1 MKKMKRIIKIFTFSF
16 LVLFFVGGLIWHV
29 AEAAPQGEMSKEE
42 VLVGLEDNST
52 PEDYGFIEA
61 RGGEVVNEL
70 ENINVL
76 VVELPEKAVERA
88 MNMWDRSPR
97 ISYVEENGEMYALGE
112 GSWGTERIGSRE
124 AQEKSTGEGVKVG
137 ILDSGIDVNH
147 EALKENIEGGEAI
160 VECSPH
166 PHCDEPWDDDHGHG
180 THVAGTAGSV
190 NKKIGVAT
198 EVELY
203 SIKVLDRNARG
214 SVSDVSE
221 GIIWA
226 ADNDMEVINMS
237 LGSSSDSYGNTIREA
252 VQYANE
258 EGVIQVAAAGNNNLE
273 EDSVVYPAA
282 FEEVIAV
289 SATNENDEMAEF
301 SSIGPEVEL
310 AAPGADIYS
319 AWEGGRYYEG
329 NGTSMASPHVA
340 GVAALVL
347 AMEGYETEEEVREH
361 LQETAEDIGFDEN
374 KQGYGLVN
382 AAEAVGIDVEIETGS
397 LEGTVKDGEKNPLED
412 ATVEIEDIAD
422 TTTDE
427 NGEYSFEEIS
437 TGDYKVT
444 ALKDGYES
452 ETKEVTIQKDET
464 VEQNFNLEKIET
476 YTVSGEVVDIEKNE
490 SIEGATV
497 EIEDTEYSATTDK
510 DGEYSIE
517 DVEEGTYDITA
528 SADGYH
534 DKTKNIDVSGDTT
547 VDLELEEKE
556 DEEKELKITEFEVED
571 RSNPA
576 WTRVEVT
583 WTVQGSELETVE
595 LKMIEDEEVMDS
607 KTIDVSGSEA
617 DGVDELRSRD
627 GGSYI
632 VITVTDK
639 DDNEEGKEKSF

>member
-1 MKKMKRIIKIFTFSF
+1 MEKIKRIIKIFTVS
-16 LVLFFVGGLIWHV
+16 LLALFFAGGLIWHV
-29 AEAAPQGEMSKEE
+29 AEAAPQGEASREE
-42 VLVGLEDNST
+42 VLVGLEDTFTS
-52 PEDYGFIEA
+52 EDYGFIEA

-76 VVELPEKAVERA
+76 VVELPEKAVDRA
-88 MNMWDRSPR
+88 MEAWDRSPR
-97 ISYVEENGEMYALGE
+97 ISYVEENGEMHALGE

-147 EALKENIEGGEAI
+147 EALKDNIAGGEAI

-190 NKKIGVAT
+190 NEKIGVAT

-252 VQYANE
+252 VEYANE
-258 EGVIQVAAAGNNNLE
+258 EGVIQIAAAGNNNLE

-289 SATNENDEMAEF
+289 SATNEDDEMAEF
-301 SSIGPEVEL
+301 SSIGPEVEF

-329 NGTSMASPHVA
+329 NGTSMASPHVT

-347 AMEGYETEEEVREH
+347 AMEGYETEEEVREP
-361 LQETAEDIGFDEN
+361 LQDTAEDIGFDEN
-374 KQGYGLVN
+374 KQGYGLIN
-382 AAEAVGIDVEIETGS
+382 AAEAVGV
-397 LEGTVKDGEKNPLED
+397 
-412 ATVEIEDIAD
+412 
-422 TTTDE
+422 
-427 NGEYSFEEIS
+427 
-437 TGDYKVT
+437 
-444 ALKDGYES
+444 
-452 ETKEVTIQKDET
+452 
-464 VEQNFNLEKIET
+464 
-476 YTVSGEVVDIEKNE
+476 
-490 SIEGATV
+490 
-497 EIEDTEYSATTDK
+497 
-510 DGEYSIE
+510 
-517 DVEEGTYDITA
+517 
-528 SADGYH
+528 
-534 DKTKNIDVSGDTT
+534 
-547 VDLELEEKE
+547 
-556 DEEKELKITEFEVED
+556 EVED
-571 RSNPA
+571 RHDISITHFEGDTVTKGEKAEIEITVENAGDFDYVGDDSVEVNIVNDDTEDVLLEKEVALESGESYTDMATWITTDDTEVKDYTMSGSAEAVMEEEKVASDSDTTTVTVEEKDEEDDDEEDDGDEEVGPEIVEFEIENTSNPA
-576 WTRVEVT
+576 WNRAEVT
-583 WTVQGSELETVE
+583 WAVAGNELDTVKLEMFNE
-595 LKMIEDEEVMDS
+595 EDKLMDS
-607 KTIDVSGSEA
+607 KTINVSGSEA

-627 GGSYI
+627 GGSYV
-632 VITVTDK
+632 VITVTNGEGYEDI
-639 DDNEEGKEKSF
+639 EEDYF